1 MDRGPV
7 SWDSTSLL
15 HLRKN
20 HVVCPGATMSKRI
33 NCILDHLKKIIH
45 HKLRSWGQVLTGKV
59 KLKHLFSPTHKIQ
72 LFYCSSYSR
81 LPKISFLQSSL
92 IQIGKSRKC
101 CFGFSIFFF
110 FFNFFYNMD
119 GWQLHFSRQKRPN
132 QNNVRDFKIIN
143 VIY

>member
-110 FFNFFYNMD
+110 FLIFFITWMGDNFTFHDKNA
-119 GWQLHFSRQKRPN
+119 PT
-132 QNNVRDFKIIN
+132 KIMS
-143 VIY
+143 VILKL